1 MYGSIVV
8 IPESLLTYLRRPS
21 PFAHRR
27 CASPLTYHQHCP
39 LLEQQV
45 VVHSLVNRAD
55 MNGASG
61 RATDF
66 DFKSGRYVI
75 RLDGEGGQLAKLKPA
90 NVRAK

>member
-1 MYGSIVV
+1 M
-8 IPESLLTYLRRPS
+8 
-21 PFAHRR
+21 
-27 CASPLTYHQHCP
+27 
-39 LLEQQV
+39 
-45 VVHSLVNRAD
+45 HSLANRTD

-75 RLDGEGGQLAKLKPA
+75 RLDGQGGQLAKLRPA